1 MTLHL
6 KYILLII
13 VLTFTIYFGV
23 LQNGFVWDDRIE
35 ILNNDL
41 IKDLSLNRIIDA
53 FVPGKTSNAV
63 YTPSGEIFHKIYYYL
78 WKTDP
83 FWYHLIILIYFILN
97 LILIYF
103 IVLELFHKENL
114 AFLTALFFLIHPV
127 HVEAVAWI
135 GCGTYVLAS
144 LFLLLSFYLFI
155 KFIEKK
161 YSIFFILSIL
171 FFIFSLLTHHFPVVF
186 PLLLLLYLYCFS
198 KNTFKSYIILL
209 LPYCILTLIDVYL
222 SLNVGYEGGRVGY
235 NYHHTPLIQI
245 FNIFGKYL
253 FNIFIP
259 LELSPKYFYP
269 LSNFYSIICILL
281 LIAIAVFI
289 YITKSKDYFFCWAW
303 FFICLLP
310 FSHIIPLAWKMA
322 DRYLFFASLG
332 FCLFLALICEK
343 ILNKKILQILII
355 LLAIFCSVITVN
367 MTAIWKDE
375 LSLWK
380 YTEKKAPESTLV
392 IKNLALSYLDAGLL
406 DDSLFYFKK
415 LDDKCSSGQMAI
427 DYEVYSYTG
436 LIEFRKGNYEEAIKN
451 YMTAIRINPDS
462 SELYRSL
469 AVVYY
474 TKGDVRL
481 CVKNYM
487 IARSFNKRTFKLFPS
502 SLGLLYHNMGH
513 LEMAI
518 IYYKHALMVNSDDED
533 IRNLLY
539 IAYLEKFLLAKG
551 EYTSENLAAVMK
563 KTNDMNEIALQ
574 YLSSSDFDR
583 GEATMKNTLLLNPFS
598 FEASYNLGL
607 LYYNKG
613 NFKESL
619 CYFRKA
625 LHIYPASKEAG
636 HYITE
641 LSGKTKE

>member
-1 MTLHL
+1 MTLHI

-13 VLTFTIYFGV
+13 VLTFTIYFVV

-63 YTPSGEIFHKIYYYL
+63 YTPLGEIFHKIYYYL

-103 IVLELFHKENL
+103 IVFQLFHKENL
-114 AFLTALFFLIHPV
+114 AFLTVLFFLAHPL
-127 HVEAVAWI
+127 HVEVVAWI
-135 GCGTYVLAS
+135 GCGTYALAS
-144 LFLLLSFYLFI
+144 VFLFLSFYLFI
-155 KFIEKK
+155 TFTETKH
-161 YSIFFILSIL
+161 SIVFVLSIL
-171 FFIFSLLTHHFPVVF
+171 FYIFSLLTHHYPVVF

-209 LPYCILTLIDVYL
+209 FPYCILTLIDVYL

-245 FNIFGKYL
+245 FNILGKYV

-259 LELSPKYFYP
+259 VELSPKYVYP
-269 LSNFYSIICILL
+269 LSNFYSLIFISFFILISL
-281 LIAIAVFI
+281 LI
-289 YITKSKDYFFCWAW
+289 YITKSKYYFFCWAW

-332 FCLFLALICEK
+332 FCLFLALIFEK
-343 ILNKKILQILII
+343 ILNKRII
-355 LLAIFCSVITVN
+355 QVIIMLLALFYSVITVN

-380 YTEKKAPESTLV
+380 YTEKKAPESTFV

-427 DYEVYSYTG
+427 DYEIYSYTG
-436 LIEFRKGNYEEAIKN
+436 LIEFRKGNYEEAVKN
-451 YMTAIRINPDS
+451 YMTAICINPDS

-481 CVKNYM
+481 CIKNYM
-487 IARSFNKRTFKLFPS
+487 IARSFNRRTFKLFPS
-502 SLGLLYHNMGH
+502 SLGLLYHDMGH
-513 LEMAI
+513 LERAI

-539 IAYLEKFLLAKG
+539 IAYLEKFLLTKG

-563 KTNDMNEIALQ
+563 KTNDMNDIGLQ
-574 YLSSSDFDR
+574 YLSAGDEKR
-583 GEATMKNTLLLNPFS
+583 GEGVLKNTLTLNPFS
-598 FEASYNLGL
+598 FEACYNLGL

-619 CYFRKA
+619 YYFRKA
-625 LHIYPASKEAG
+625 MNIYPGSKEAG
-636 HYITE
+636 HYIIE
-641 LSGKTKE
+641 LSGKLK